1 MFCPVGGLLGQPI
14 FPQSVPDISLD
25 ERAMSAN
32 GDAGDAFTGMGAA
45 FLADFRH

>member
-1 MFCPVGGLLGQPI
+1 MSPFAGLLGQPI

-32 GDAGDAFTGMGAA
+32 GDAGDAFAGMGAA
-45 FLADFRH
+45 FVADSRH